1 MNRCALP
8 PRPPPAH
15 VSDIYACIW
24 LGVRNRYWLF
34 VWKVLLSGKFWF
46 LCSCCAVPTWYSSWI
61 SWIIFVEKKYSCW
74 KISAFHVWQLWGN
87 WKKISAKHSTNCD
100 SLTVFDLYN
109 SSALSKW
116 SWCVFES
123 CRIHRQDQWK
133 CRAKDRLNLPIW
145 GHNNCGPSHWWAKP
159 SDALDGA
166 DQDVI
171 FVNAT
176 GSMQP
181 PGDVIM

>member
-1 MNRCALP
+1 MKHCEWYLRTYLAWRKKPFPESFCT
-8 PRPPPAH
+8 
-15 VSDIYACIW
+15 
-24 LGVRNRYWLF
+24 
-34 VWKVLLSGKFWF
+34 WKVFIRNVLVF
-46 LCSCCAVPTWYSSWI
+46 VPMLRRYFRPDICHEYHELYLWKKNCH
-61 SWIIFVEKKYSCW
+61 VEKFQLSIYDNCG
-74 KISAFHVWQLWGN
+74 KIE
-87 WKKISAKHSTNCD
+87 KKISAKWSTNCD

-133 CRAKDRLNLPIW
+133 CRAKDRLNLPIR
-145 GHNNCGPSHWWAKP
+145 GHNNCGRSCWWAKP